1 MSIDRPRHEVWI
13 RGTGDYREPVAG
25 DTPPPLKTLVQ
36 ESLGVPVRRVGRFIQ
51 LALIGAGRCAR
62 DRSPGADTAVYMSSA
77 RGDLE
82 TTLDVVETLFR
93 HGMPPMPLS
102 FVNTVSNAPC
112 YYVARH
118 FDLAG
123 RSNFVC
129 SRSFAFESVLDLA
142 LLDMESGYMDS
153 ALVGS
158 VDIATRPVS
167 DHRRRLQIG
176 RDEPIAEGSHWIWLY
191 AGECPEDALGE
202 LVAAREFG
210 DRDELIEWLSAQPL
224 PIADTC
230 MAAGQF
236 AGREDIATVRAAT
249 GIERRF
255 EPPKSPGFYDS
266 QSGGTINAFL
276 HQGRQR
282 WLVHINGEIDGARCT
297 ATIVRRLDQTT

>member
-1 MSIDRPRHEVWI
+1 MSLERPQRRVWI
-13 RGTGDYREPVAG
+13 RGTGDYREAVEG
-25 DTPPPLKTLVQ
+25 DRPPALKTLVQ

-51 LALIGAGRCAR
+51 LALIGAGRCAA
-62 DRSPGADTAVYMSSA
+62 DRAPDADTAVYMSSA

-118 FDLAG
+118 FALAG

-142 LLDMESGYMDS
+142 LLDIESGYMDS
-153 ALVGS
+153 ALAGS
-158 VDIATRPVS
+158 VDIATSPVA
-167 DHRRRLQIG
+167 DHRRRLQIS
-176 RDEPIAEGSHWIWLY
+176 RDEPIAEGSHWMWLH
-191 AGECPEDALGE
+191 AGECPDDALGE

-210 DRDELIEWLSAQPL
+210 DRDELIDWLGGQTP

-230 MAAGQF
+230 MAIGQF
-236 AGREDIATVRAAT
+236 AARADVAAVREAT

-255 EPPKSPGFYDS
+255 EPPRPPGFYDS
-266 QSGGTINAFL
+266 QSGATINAFL
-276 HQGRQR
+276 HDGRQR
-282 WLVHINGEIDGARCT
+282 WLVHLNGEIDGPRCT
-297 ATIVRRLDQTT
+297 ATIVRRLDRTT